1 MTLHHTVRRLD
12 RLETMTRPRC
22 PQCGDHPTRI
32 LFIDGAT
39 DTVVSDN
46 FPDDECPGCGRVPYR
61 ELRIVGDEP
70 WQEPVVSAAW
80 GAA

>member
-1 MTLHHTVRRLD
+1 M
-12 RLETMTRPRC
+12 
-22 PQCGDHPTRI
+22 

-46 FPDDECPGCGRVPYR
+46 FPDDACPGCGRVPYR

-70 WQEPVVSAAW
+70 WQEPDVSAAW

>member
-12 RLETMTRPRC
+12 RLETMTLPRC
-22 PQCGDHPTRI
+22 PKCGDHPTRI

-61 ELRIVGDEP
+61 ELRIIGDEP
-70 WQEPVVSAAW
+70 RQEPDVSAAW